1 MPIIKRQDMTK
12 NQSSAP
18 GVETLRLIDAE
29 HGSVSLRVGEATL
42 SPGGRVPTHTHP
54 NTEEAMVVL
63 EGNIEGFVGDKWI
76 SLSPGDSMLAPA
88 GIVHG
93 CRNRTESPAKLISMF
108 PTQNVEREAVEVPD

>member
-12 NQSSAP
+12 SQSSAP
-18 GVETLRLIDAE
+18 GVETLRLIDTE

-42 SPGGRVPTHTHP
+42 SPGGRVPTHIHP

-63 EGNIEGFVGDKWI
+63 EGKIEAIVGDQRVT
-76 SLSPGDSMLAPA
+76 LSPGDSMLAPA

-93 CRNRTESPAKLISMF
+93 CRNDQESPARLISMF